1 MPTLEVKRK
10 ELIMNADPST
20 LYKLMILYILNESE
34 FPLTNSQVCEFLLEK
49 GYTTYFTTQATISDL
64 IEAQFISVK
73 QKNNNSYY
81 QLTTSGKET
90 LEAFSSSI
98 SDGIKADVQAF
109 LEDKHYM
116 LRQSNEI
123 TATYLPKKNQEY
135 EVDLTLKDGKEPL
148 IRLQLSVSS
157 ELQAELIC
165 DHWSKKSTD
174 IYNYLLNTLLT
185 KNTDKS

>member
-1 MPTLEVKRK
+1 
-10 ELIMNADPST
+10 
-20 LYKLMILYILNESE
+20 
-34 FPLTNSQVCEFLLEK
+34 
-49 GYTTYFTTQATISDL
+49 
-64 IEAQFISVK
+64 
-73 QKNNNSYY
+73 
-81 QLTTSGKET
+81 
-90 LEAFSSSI
+90 
-98 SDGIKADVQAF
+98 
-109 LEDKHYM
+109 M